1 MPDSPNTSVCEGC
14 NQVFPLRQAEANC
27 NKCVKLA
34 GHSRDSIEY
43 ADISTEVTGPA
54 PEHPAELTRSRFR
67 LAPSNKGPTS
77 SMRTQTLLRHEHG
90 HGDPGE
96 EKVMIAYQVRVK
108 KTVNAD
114 LGQGAKAWPH
124 LFYCQNGSAI
134 KAPLCS
140 RTCYDTVAW
149 KSRACSHTLNLT
161 VGEFYM
167 IHASNENAP
176 IYLENVPSVWK
187 QLASTAKRGRNG
199 FMALE
204 LYVDQDSWADSVR
217 ALDVGSD
224 QGSGSGSMVSS
235 TLRSIQNRSNK
246 RSTEAVVD
254 NPAKR
259 LRTSDAVSSQG
270 PAQVYNR
277 SPVTLK
283 RIDCVIS
290 PDTPETGHTE
300 FENSNEIIKGK
311 LRDLPW
317 AQLTCD
323 DGRRYVLTRFFRLS
337 EDTENLNPGQLPF
350 TVEEHKAQIQAEA
363 SRLTVAAWF
372 LKAFFKHA
380 NNLNIAVYTNLAF
393 AEAFLGEEI
402 NCPTPAS
409 GKP

>member
-1 MPDSPNTSVCEGC
+1 
-14 NQVFPLRQAEANC
+14 
-27 NKCVKLA
+27 
-34 GHSRDSIEY
+34 
-43 ADISTEVTGPA
+43 
-54 PEHPAELTRSRFR
+54 
-67 LAPSNKGPTS
+67 
-77 SMRTQTLLRHEHG
+77 MRTQTLLRHEHG

-114 LGQGAKAWPH
+114 LGQGAKAWATSLLLPDVKAT
-124 LFYCQNGSAI
+124 LTAQISAEWERH
-134 KAPLCS
+134 KSSPLLPEHVTI
-140 RTCYDTVAW
+140 R
-149 KSRACSHTLNLT
+149 
-161 VGEFYM
+161 
-167 IHASNENAP
+167 NENAP

-259 LRTSDAVSSQG
+259 LRTSDAVSSQAS
-270 PAQVYNR
+270 PLR
-277 SPVTLK
+277 ST
-283 RIDCVIS
+283 IS
-290 PDTPETGHTE
+290 LVWPFRPGTETGHTE

-311 LRDLPW
+311 LRDLPLGSGGMKNVYD
-317 AQLTCD
+317 LTCD

-402 NCPTPAS
+402 KLPNPRLRQAMNPFLRLEALAS
-409 GKP
+409 DFQTAGTISV